1 MFVSTFKNVM
11 TRYFLPIVF
20 VLFVLPLSAQKQ
32 TYKTA
37 IVAFYNLENFYDTV
51 DNKMVNDDDFL
62 PTGAKNYT
70 GKVYLDKVQH
80 LATVLSQIGT
90 DINPDGPAMIG
101 VAEVEN
107 DTVLND
113 LIHHPLLANRN
124 YKIVHYD
131 SKDARG

>member
-1 MFVSTFKNVM
+1 MFVHILRIVMIRYLLLITF
-11 TRYFLPIVF
+11 TIISLS
-20 VLFVLPLSAQKQ
+20 LSAQRQ

-51 DNKMVNDDDFL
+51 DNKMVNDEDFL

-70 GKVYLDKVQH
+70 GGIYLNKIEH

-90 DINPDGPAMIG
+90 DINPDGPALIG

-107 DTVLND
+107 DTVL
-113 LIHHPLLANRN
+113 
-124 YKIVHYD
+124 
-131 SKDARG
+131 